1 MGKSKQK
8 QRNQN
13 KVENVKIDA
22 LTTLDDERITKIIVN
37 ALIEYDRVKE
47 EKELNRKEEEQNEFY
62 RTVGYKNFEEIDNKF
77 KRRIAIL
84 LNRIV
89 VFFKIMTMSK
99 KRIKG
104 IRTSIALLRIIPY
117 RLLKFVSVFLFLAAV
132 CAFGFIPLQ
141 IVFSILPQWE
151 TYQYFIVF
159 LISFILYVLSQIL
172 RIAYIEIDMT
182 EDQNFIFGT
191 FTAVTTI
198 ISIIIAVIALV
209 A

>member
-1 MGKSKQK
+1 MGKKKQK
-8 QRNQN
+8 QKSQI
-13 KVENVKIDA
+13 KVENVKVDNLISI
-22 LTTLDDERITKIIVN
+22 DDESITKIIVN

-132 CAFGFIPLQ
+132 CAFSFIPLQ
-141 IVFSILPQWE
+141 IFFSILPQWE
-151 TYQYFIVF
+151 TYQYFSVF
-159 LISFILYVLSQIL
+159 LISFILYVFSQIL

>member
-13 KVENVKIDA
+13 KVGNVKIDT

-132 CAFGFIPLQ
+132 CAFGFIPFQ